1 MARQMGDDGS
11 KFVEKNNMANLPV
24 YLPLLFG
31 LTVILALG
39 MFYGA
44 SHYSNRFLG
53 IALIWISFQSILAL
67 SGFYLN
73 TTSFPPRFPFLV
85 IPPVLLIAILFLTQ
99 RGRQFLDQLDLPTL
113 TLFHIVRVPV
123 ELVLYGLFI
132 AQYVPQL
139 MTFEGRNF
147 DILSGLTAPLVY
159 YFGFVQKKAR
169 TSLLLIWNFICL
181 ALLINIVVN
190 AVLSAPT
197 PLQQFAFDQPNVG
210 VLYFPFVLLPSIV
223 VPLVLLAHLT
233 AIRSLLR
240 KE

>member
-11 KFVEKNNMANLPV
+11 KFVEKNTMANLPV

-39 MFYGA
+39 MYYRA
-44 SHYSNRFLG
+44 SQYSKIFLG
-53 IALIWISFQSILAL
+53 IALIWISFQSLFAC

-73 TTSFPPRFPFLV
+73 TTSFPPRFPFLAV
-85 IPPVLLIAILFLTQ
+85 PPVLLIVVLFLTR

-113 TLFHIVRVPV
+113 TLFHIIRVPV

-132 AQYVPQL
+132 AHYVPQL

-181 ALLINIVVN
+181 ALLLNIVAN

-210 VLYFPFVLLPSIV
+210 VLYFPFVLLPSFV
-223 VPLVLLAHLT
+223 VPSVLLAHLT

-240 KE
+240 K

>member
-1 MARQMGDDGS
+1 ML
-11 KFVEKNNMANLPV
+11 NLPF
-24 YLPLLFG
+24 YLPILFG
-31 LTVILALG
+31 ITVILALG
-39 MFYGA
+39 MFYRA
-44 SHYSNRFLG
+44 SQYSNSFLG
-53 IALIWISFQSILAL
+53 IALIWISFQSLLAW

-85 IPPVLLIAILFLTQ
+85 VPPVLLIAVLFLT
-99 RGRQFLDQLDLPTL
+99 RSGRQFLDQLDLPSL

-123 ELVLYGLFI
+123 ELVLYGLFM
-132 AQYVPQL
+132 AQYVPHL

-169 TSLLLIWNFICL
+169 TSLLLIWNLVCL
-181 ALLINIVVN
+181 ALLLNIVVN

-210 VLYFPFVLLPSIV
+210 ILYFPFMLLPSFV
-223 VPLVLLAHLT
+223 VPSVLLAHLT

>member
-1 MARQMGDDGS
+1 MS
-11 KFVEKNNMANLPV
+11 NLPV

-31 LTVILALG
+31 FTVILALG
-39 MFYGA
+39 MFYRA
-44 SHYSNRFLG
+44 SQYSKTFLG
-53 IALIWISFQSILAL
+53 IALIWISFQSIVAL

-85 IPPVLLIAILFLTQ
+85 LPPLTLIAILFLTR

-159 YFGFVQKKAR
+159 FFGFVQKKAR
-169 TSLLLIWNFICL
+169 TSLLLIWNLICL
-181 ALLINIVVN
+181 ALLLNIVGN

-210 VLYFPFVLLPSIV
+210 VLYFPFVLLPSFV
-223 VPLVLLAHLT
+223 VPLVLLAHLK

-240 KE
+240 KD